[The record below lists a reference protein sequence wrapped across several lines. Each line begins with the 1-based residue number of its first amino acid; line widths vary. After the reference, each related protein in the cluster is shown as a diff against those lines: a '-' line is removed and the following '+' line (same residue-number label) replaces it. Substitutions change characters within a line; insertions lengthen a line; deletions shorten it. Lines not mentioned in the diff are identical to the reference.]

1 MVGGVDECGGRG
13 VGGVGSVVGRRYGG
27 EFERGGVWV
36 GQVSRTGQ
44 SR

>member
-1 MVGGVDECGGRG
+1 MGGV
-13 VGGVGSVVGRRYGG
+13 VSVVGRRYGG
-27 EFERGGVWV
+27 EFERGGVCV